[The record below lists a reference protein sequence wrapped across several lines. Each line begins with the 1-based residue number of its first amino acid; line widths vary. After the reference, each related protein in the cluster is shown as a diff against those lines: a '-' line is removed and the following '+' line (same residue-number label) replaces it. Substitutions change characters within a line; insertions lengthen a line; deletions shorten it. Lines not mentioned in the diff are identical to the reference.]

1 MRKDILL
8 AVCFLMPL
16 ASVAQNDTLGHE
28 RNITLS
34 EAIVLARTQ
43 SVDAAVALNE
53 LKTAYWEYRTFRADL
68 LPEVNFTGTLPNYNK
83 SYSTYQDSDG
93 SYSFVRNNTLGLSG
107 QLSIDQ
113 NLWFTGGRL
122 SLTSSLDYLKQL
134 GSGGAKQFMSIPV
147 SLELTQPGFWS
158 KYFEVEPPYRA
169 CTLCRS
175 KSRVHFGHGRG
186 DNENHHLFLPA
197 AIG

>member
-53 LKTAYWEYRTFRADL
+53 LK
-68 LPEVNFTGTLPNYNK
+68 
-83 SYSTYQDSDG
+83 
-93 SYSFVRNNTLGLSG
+93 
-107 QLSIDQ
+107 
-113 NLWFTGGRL
+113 
-122 SLTSSLDYLKQL
+122 
-134 GSGGAKQFMSIPV
+134 
-147 SLELTQPGFWS
+147 
-158 KYFEVEPPYRA
+158 
-169 CTLCRS
+169 
-175 KSRVHFGHGRG
+175 
-186 DNENHHLFLPA
+186 
-197 AIG
+197 

>member
-122 SLTSSLDYLKQL
+122 SLTSSLDYLKAVHVDSCEP
-134 GSGGAKQFMSIPV
+134 GVDAA
-147 SLELTQPGFWS
+147 GFWS

>member
-1 MRKDILL
+1 MKKNILL

-16 ASVAQNDTLGHE
+16 ATMAQNDTLGHE

-83 SYSTYQDSDG
+83 STRIPTAPIALFATIHWGCPDS
-93 SYSFVRNNTLGLSG
+93 FR
-107 QLSIDQ
+107 
-113 NLWFTGGRL
+113 
-122 SLTSSLDYLKQL
+122 
-134 GSGGAKQFMSIPV
+134 
-147 SLELTQPGFWS
+147 
-158 KYFEVEPPYRA
+158 
-169 CTLCRS
+169 
-175 KSRVHFGHGRG
+175 
-186 DNENHHLFLPA
+186 
-197 AIG
+197 

>member
-1 MRKDILL
+1 MKKNILL

-16 ASVAQNDTLGHE
+16 ATMAQNDTLGHE

-83 SYSTYQDSDG
+83 SYIPTRIPTAPIALFATIHWGCPDS
-93 SYSFVRNNTLGLSG
+93 FR
-107 QLSIDQ
+107 
-113 NLWFTGGRL
+113 
-122 SLTSSLDYLKQL
+122 
-134 GSGGAKQFMSIPV
+134 
-147 SLELTQPGFWS
+147 
-158 KYFEVEPPYRA
+158 
-169 CTLCRS
+169 
-175 KSRVHFGHGRG
+175 
-186 DNENHHLFLPA
+186 
-197 AIG
+197 